1 MQLCYVI
8 CQYNNAN
15 HSTTMIVAPNK
26 LISVARFARSD
37 KFITIF
43 DALVDANLLDRA
55 LELENKAIRAP
66 QSKGTDKAQL

>member
-55 LELENKAIRAP
+55 L
-66 QSKGTDKAQL
+66 